1 MADTALVAAPVARLA
16 AFATAAALTAAQ
28 DVTRVALP
36 IVHPGADAELVAEE
50 TLVLVATLTL
60 RAVETG
66 LRERPDV
73 LAAVAPALHE
83 LPLLY
88 HDVLFG
94 TAAVVSG
101 AEGEV
106 AADPAVYERLAR
118 KAGFYAAHFAPG
130 QFPGP
135 RALADTLPLWM
146 GRISPPRLPT
156 TPEERLGDTGAV
168 DRLAVHTRLVLAFAQ
183 QVGLTP
189 V

>member
-1 MADTALVAAPVARLA
+1 MPDTASTARLT

-28 DVTRVALP
+28 DVTRAALP
-36 IVHPGADAELVAEE
+36 AVQPGADAELVAEE
-50 TLVLVATLTL
+50 TLVLVATLTS
-60 RAVETG
+60 RAVEAG
-66 LRERPDV
+66 LRATPAV
-73 LAAVAPALHE
+73 LAAVAPTLQE

-94 TAAVVSG
+94 TQAVASG

-118 KAGFYAAHFAPG
+118 KAGFYGAHFTPG

-135 RALADTLPLWM
+135 RLLADKLPLWM
-146 GRISPPRLPT
+146 GRISPPKLPT
-156 TPEERLGDTGAV
+156 MPEARLGDTDAV

-183 QVGLTP
+183 QVA
-189 V
+189 